1 MVRLSTTQPA
11 SVGSGLRPQTGIS
24 GVVVKIILLGLV
36 NAFGLFMVSQFFLVN
51 QVGLAGVAILGL
63 VVINVIYWRRGG
75 LAAKYL
81 TPGLVFLLVFQVFVI
96 IYTVIISFT
105 NSGTG
110 HNVSKDSAIESIIN
124 NSIVRVEDSPTYDV
138 RVLEQGGNLFLLAT
152 SPDGDFFL
160 GGQDEPLKSVVP
172 SKTASGIATE
182 VTGYN
187 TLKLAQIFA
196 VQEKLAELTVPLDDN
211 PADGYLRSAD
221 GSTAFV
227 FSANLVYDASN
238 DTFVDPSTGNTF
250 VDDGKGNF
258 VDANGEELQPGW
270 NTAIGFANYAKALG
284 SSAQYELLGVF
295 VWTLTYAVSSVAL
308 TFGLGLF
315 LAITINGLRGT
326 RFYRSLLIL
335 PYAFPVF
342 LSGLIWSGLLNETF
356 GFVNQVLLG
365 GATVPWLQD
374 PILAKISVILVSVW
388 FGFPYFF
395 LVCTGALQSVPPE
408 LAEAARVDG
417 AKPSQVFSKITLP
430 LVLVATS
437 PLLVAGFAFSFND
450 FNTIFVLT
458 GGGPIN
464 IDSSI
469 NAGAT
474 DILIT
479 LVYKQAFV
487 NTTVDYGLASAFAV
501 IIFLVITIMS
511 IFLFRRTRSLE
522 EVY

>member
-1 MVRLSTTQPA
+1 M
-11 SVGSGLRPQTGIS
+11 
-24 GVVVKIILLGLV
+24 
-36 NAFGLFMVSQFFLVN
+36 
-51 QVGLAGVAILGL
+51 
-63 VVINVIYWRRGG
+63 
-75 LAAKYL
+75 
-81 TPGLVFLLVFQVFVI
+81 
-96 IYTVIISFT
+96 
-105 NSGTG
+105 
-110 HNVSKDSAIESIIN
+110 
-124 NSIVRVEDSPTYDV
+124 
-138 RVLEQGGNLFLLAT
+138 
-152 SPDGDFFL
+152 
-160 GGQDEPLKSVVP
+160 
-172 SKTASGIATE
+172 SGIATE
-182 VTGYN
+182 IDGYN
-187 TLKLAQIFA
+187 TLELAQLFA
-196 VQEKLAELTVPLDDN
+196 VQEQLAELTVPLDEN
-211 PADGYLRSAD
+211 PAKGYLRSAN
-221 GSTAFV
+221 GSSAFIFV
-227 FSANLVYDASN
+227 QNLVFDASTN
-238 DTFVDPSTGNTF
+238 TLVHSSTGEIFVDNGE
-250 VDDGKGNF
+250 GNF
-258 VDANGEELQPGW
+258 VAANGEKLQPGW
-270 NTAIGFANYAKALG
+270 STTVGFDNYSKVFGA
-284 SSAQYELLGVF
+284 SAQFELVGVF
-295 VWTLTYAVSSVAL
+295 LWTLTYAVASVAL

-326 RFYRSLLIL
+326 RIYRSLLIL

-356 GFVNQVLLG
+356 GYVNQVLLG
-365 GATVPWLQD
+365 GAEVPWLQD

-395 LVCTGALQSVPPE
+395 LVCLGALQSVPPE

-469 NAGAT
+469 SAGAT

-487 NTTVDYGLASAFAV
+487 NSTVDYGLASAFAV

>member
-1 MVRLSTTQPA
+1 M
-11 SVGSGLRPQTGIS
+11 
-24 GVVVKIILLGLV
+24 KIILIGLV
-36 NAFGLFMVSQFFLVN
+36 NAFGLFMVSQFFLVD
-51 QVGLAGVAILGL
+51 QVGLAAIAILGL
-63 VVINVIYWRRGG
+63 VIINVIYWRRGW
-75 LAAKYL
+75 LPAKYL

-105 NSGTG
+105 NSGSG
-110 HNVSKDSAIESIIN
+110 HNVTKDSAIESIIN
-124 NSIVRVEDSPTYDV
+124 NSIVRLEGSPTYNV

-152 SPDGDFFL
+152 SPDGEFLL
-160 GGQDEPLKSVVP
+160 GGNDQPLEPVVP
-172 SKTASGIATE
+172 SNIVSGIATE
-182 VTGYN
+182 IDGYN
-187 TLKLAQIFA
+187 TLELAQLFA
-196 VQEKLAELTVPLDDN
+196 VQEQLAELTVPLDEN
-211 PADGYLRSAD
+211 PANGYLRSAN
-221 GSTAFV
+221 GSSAFI
-227 FSANLVYDASN
+227 FAQNLLFDASTN
-238 DTFVDPSTGNTF
+238 TLVHASTGETFVDNGE
-250 VDDGKGNF
+250 GNF
-258 VDANGEELQPGW
+258 VDANGEKLQPGW
-270 NTAIGFANYAKALG
+270 STVIGFDNYSKVFGEA
-284 SSAQYELLGVF
+284 AQFELLGVF
-295 VWTLTYAVSSVAL
+295 LWTLTYALASVAL

-326 RFYRSLLIL
+326 RIYRSLLIL

-356 GFVNQVLLG
+356 GYVNQVLLG
-365 GATVPWLQD
+365 GAEVPWLQD

-395 LVCTGALQSVPPE
+395 LVCLGALQSVPTE

-417 AKPSQVFSKITLP
+417 AKPFQVFSQITLP

-464 IDSSI
+464 VDSSI
-469 NAGAT
+469 SAGAT

-487 NTTVDYGLASAFAV
+487 NSTVDYGLASAFAV

-511 IFLFRRTRSLE
+511 IFLFRRTRALE